1 MTLTAVVVDMTKPP
15 PDRDRPGT
23 TQFGEDMGNSPGTGC
38 PGSRPT
44 AGRQTVRPRTW
55 IWPEV
60 AERRY
65 S

>member
-23 TQFGEDMGNSPGTGC
+23 TQFGEDMGNSPGTGS

-44 AGRQTVRPRTW
+44 AGRVAVRPRT
-55 IWPEV
+55 
-60 AERRY
+60 
-65 S
+65 